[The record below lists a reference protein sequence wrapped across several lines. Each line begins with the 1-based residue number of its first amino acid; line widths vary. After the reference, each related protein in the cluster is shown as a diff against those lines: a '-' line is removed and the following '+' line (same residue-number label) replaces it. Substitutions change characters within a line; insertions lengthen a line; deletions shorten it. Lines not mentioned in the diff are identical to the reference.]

1 MNNIKDLLS
10 RLTMMCR
17 LEKAIVDELER
28 INSRLYALEENRK
41 LKDGAIAAIN
51 KDLGEIKLTLRQRVN
66 V

>member
-1 MNNIKDLLS
+1 MKNIKDLLS

>member
-1 MNNIKDLLS
+1 MKNILDLLS

>member
-17 LEKAIVDELER
+17 LEKAIVEELER